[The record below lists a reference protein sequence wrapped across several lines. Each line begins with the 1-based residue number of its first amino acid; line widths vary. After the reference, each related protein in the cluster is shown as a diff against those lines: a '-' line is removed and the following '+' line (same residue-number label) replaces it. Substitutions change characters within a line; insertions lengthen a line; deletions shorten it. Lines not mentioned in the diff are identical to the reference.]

1 MIKVLIADDHPIVR
15 RGTKEIIEE
24 APDMVVA
31 DEASNGTEV
40 LNKTLAGGFDVVLL
54 DISMPGRG
62 GMDILTELKGAKP
75 DLPVLILSMHP
86 EKQFAIRALK
96 TGASGYL
103 TKASAPYEL
112 ITAIRTVSQGEKY
125 ISSSL
130 ARILASLLEENT
142 EKKPHETLSNRE
154 YQVMCMVS
162 SGKSVK
168 EIADELCLSV
178 KSIST
183 YRTRILEK
191 LKVKNDVELTH
202 YAIQNKL
209 L

>member
-40 LNKTLAGGFDVVLL
+40 LNKILTGGFDVVLL

-62 GMDILTELKGAKP
+62 GMDVLTELKGANP
-75 DLPVLILSMHP
+75 NLPVLILSMHP

-130 ARILASLLEENT
+130 AKILASHLDADT

-154 YQVMCMVS
+154 FQVMCMIS
-162 SGKSVK
+162 SGKSIK
-168 EIADELCLSV
+168 EIADELCLSI

-202 YAIQNKL
+202 YAIQNML
-209 L
+209 I